1 MKTSLD
7 HEFYK
12 LLRQPTTRWAPLV
25 LLALQ
30 LYTALPVANLSANR
44 LAQGLGAGQWVII
57 IMIVVG
63 ANLITGEL
71 RHHTLALLLANNPL
85 RSAIFLAKAIAG
97 YLLGAALVALG
108 LLLAFLLGAL
118 LAPGGWGRAFHQHA
132 LWQALLLNGGGA
144 LAYLFFALS
153 LVLLLAVWLK
163 NAATVIITGL
173 TIAFFGAPLSN
184 LLQAA
189 LPGLRPLLVW
199 NLLNMINVISQLG
212 NDQLQAIS
220 GLTNFQLLAGTLAY
234 GALFLLLGGW
244 LFARWQQ

>member
-12 LLRQPTTRWAPLV
+12 LLRQSTTRWAPLV
-25 LLALQ
+25 LFALQ
-30 LYTALPVANLSANR
+30 LYTALPV
-44 LAQGLGAGQWVII
+44 
-57 IMIVVG
+57 

-71 RHHTLALLLANNPL
+71 RHHTLALLLAKSPR
-85 RSAIFLAKAIAG
+85 RSAVYLAKALVG
-97 YLLGAALVALG
+97 YLLGAALLALG
-108 LLLAFLLGAL
+108 LLLGVL
-118 LAPGGWGRAFHQHA
+118 LAPGGWGQAFHQRA

-153 LVLLLAVWLK
+153 LALLLAVWLK
-163 NAATVIITGL
+163 NSATVIITGL
-173 TIAFFGAPLSN
+173 AIAFFGAPLAN
-184 LLQAA
+184 LLLAA

-199 NLLNMINVISQLG
+199 NPLNMINVVSQLG
-212 NDQLQAIS
+212 NGQLQAIS
-220 GLTNFQLLAGTLAY
+220 GLTNLQLLAGDLAY

>member
-30 LYTALPVANLSANR
+30 LYTALPVANL
-44 LAQGLGAGQWVII
+44 
-57 IMIVVG
+57 
-63 ANLITGEL
+63 ITGEL
-71 RHHTLALLLANNPL
+71 RHHTLALLLAKSPR

-212 NDQLQAIS
+212 NDQLQVIS